1 MRDFELKKRQ
11 ILDRVDIL
19 DLVSEHVSLKRSG
32 RRWVG
37 LCPFHTEKT
46 PSFTVSPEYG
56 SFKCFGCG
64 KSGDCF
70 SFVQFRENVT
80 FAEALGLLADR
91 VGVELGSEHRGESA
105 GPARTD
111 LVKATT
117 WAAGLFRAQL
127 LDKDI
132 GRQAREYLERR
143 SISDATADQFGL
155 GLAIQDATALSTAAG
170 RAGIDRALL
179 LATDLVR
186 MGDSGRCYDT
196 FRNRLMFPIADA
208 TGRVVGFGGRT
219 LGDDRAKY
227 LNTAQNAL
235 FDKGKTL
242 YGLPAARQ
250 GISQRG
256 RVIVVEGYM
265 DCLAA
270 HQAGFTET
278 VAALG
283 TALTEAQVD
292 VLRRYS
298 DQMILLFDSD
308 QAGESAAERAIHVAL
323 PRCVTVRLARVP
335 GGEDPSDFLSHAGKE
350 KFSDLLNRAVDAL
363 EFKWLRTQERFR
375 GKGSDQRRRD
385 AVLEMLRLVAEAAD
399 TRAVDAIQRGLLVNQ
414 VAHLLQMDRRDVDHT
429 MRRLRRRRTSVS
441 APPGTGMAESTRRVP
456 PDSEQAAWTHLLEVL
471 LNEPALWSTL
481 DEPLD
486 PSRITDAQDRQIAT
500 VVFELAGQADEFSP
514 TDVSARFRDPQ
525 CVGRVMELVERGAR
539 RGNYENT
546 LRLAVERIRG
556 ALRNEE
562 MERSRQEYV
571 TTGTAG
577 ERNDASREQGSRYS
591 EGVRGHR
598 AYVPRRFSRPT
609 VAGGGAA
616 GP

>member
-11 ILDRVDIL
+11 VLDRVDIL

-32 RRWVG
+32 RRWLG

-64 KSGDCF
+64 KSGDSF
-70 SFVQFRENVT
+70 SFVQFRENLT
-80 FAEALGLLADR
+80 FAEAMGLLADR
-91 VGVELGSEHRGESA
+91 VGVELGSGHRDESA

-111 LVKATT
+111 LVKVTA
-117 WAAGLFRAQL
+117 WAARLFRAQL
-127 LDKDI
+127 ADKAI
-132 GRQAREYLERR
+132 GRPAREYLKGRH
-143 SISDATADQFGL
+143 ISDATAEQFGL
-155 GLAIQDATALSTAAG
+155 GLAIQDASGLSNAAA
-170 RAGIDRALL
+170 RAGIDRAML
-179 LATDLVR
+179 LATDLMR
-186 MGDSGRCYDT
+186 QGDSGRYYDT

-235 FDKGKTL
+235 FDKGKSL

-250 GISQRG
+250 GISERG

-283 TALTEAQVD
+283 TALTETHVD
-292 VLRRYS
+292 VLRRYC

-308 QAGESAAERAIHVAL
+308 QAGEAAAERAIHVAL

-335 GGEDPSDFLSHAGKE
+335 DGEDPSDFLSHSGKE

-375 GKGSDQRRRD
+375 GTGSDQRRRD

-399 TRAVDAIQRGLLVNQ
+399 ARAVDAIQRGLIVNQ
-414 VAHLLQMDRRDVDHT
+414 VAHLLQMDRREVDET
-429 MRRLRRRRTSVS
+429 MRRLRRKRTYVS
-441 APPGTGMAESTRRVP
+441 APPGAGTVESPRRIP
-456 PDSEQAAWTHLLEVL
+456 PDSEQAAWTHVLEVL
-471 LNEPALWSTL
+471 LNEPALWSVP

-486 PSRITDAQDRQIAT
+486 ATRIADAHDRRIAT
-500 VVFELAGQADEFSP
+500 VVFELAGRAGEFSP
-514 TDVSARFRDPQ
+514 TDVSARFQEPE

-546 LRLAVERIRG
+546 LRLALERIRG

-562 MERSRQEYV
+562 VERSRQEYV
-571 TTGTAG
+571 TTGTTG
-577 ERNDASREQGSRYS
+577 ERTEASREQGSRYS

-609 VAGGGAA
+609 GVGGDAA
-616 GP
+616 GT

>member
-1 MRDFELKKRQ
+1 LRDFELKKRQ

-64 KSGDCF
+64 KSGDSF

-80 FAEALGLLADR
+80 FAEAMGLLADR
-91 VGVELGSEHRGESA
+91 VGVELGSGHCDESA

-111 LVKATT
+111 LVKVTA
-117 WAAGLFRAQL
+117 WAARYFRAQL
-127 LDKDI
+127 LDKAI
-132 GRQAREYLERR
+132 GREAQEYLRGR
-143 SISDATADQFGL
+143 HISDATAEQFGL
-155 GLAIQDATALSTAAG
+155 GLAIQDVSGLSNAAA
-170 RAGIDRALL
+170 RAGIDRAML
-179 LATDLVR
+179 LATDLMR
-186 MGDSGRCYDT
+186 QGDSGRCYDT

-235 FDKGKTL
+235 FDKGKSL

-250 GISQRG
+250 GIAERG

-283 TALTEAQVD
+283 TALTETQVD
-292 VLRRYS
+292 VLRRHC

-308 QAGESAAERAIHVAL
+308 EAGEAAAERAIHVAL
-323 PRCVTVRLARVP
+323 PRCVTVRLAHVP

-375 GKGSDQRRRD
+375 GMGSDQRRRD

-399 TRAVDAIQRGLLVNQ
+399 TRAVDTIQRGLLVNQ
-414 VAHLLQMDRRDVDHT
+414 VAHLLQMDRREVDDT
-429 MRRLRRRRTSVS
+429 MRRLRRKRTYVS
-441 APPGTGMAESTRRVP
+441 APPGTGVVESPRRVP

-471 LNEPALWSTL
+471 LNEPALWSVL

-486 PSRITDAQDRQIAT
+486 ANRIADAQDRRIAT
-500 VVFELAGQADEFSP
+500 VVFELAGQTGEFSP
-514 TDVSARFRDPQ
+514 TDVSARFQEPE
-525 CVGRVMELVERGAR
+525 CVARVMELVERGAR

-546 LRLAVERIRG
+546 LRLALERIRS

-562 MERSRQEYV
+562 VERSRQEW
-571 TTGTAG
+571 
-577 ERNDASREQGSRYS
+577 
-591 EGVRGHR
+591 GHR

-609 VAGGGAA
+609 GVGGDDA